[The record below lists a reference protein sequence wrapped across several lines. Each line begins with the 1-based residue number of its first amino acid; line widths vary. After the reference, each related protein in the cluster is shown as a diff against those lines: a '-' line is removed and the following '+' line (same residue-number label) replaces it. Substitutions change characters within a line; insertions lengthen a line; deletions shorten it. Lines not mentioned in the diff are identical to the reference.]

1 MTTLLQVDF
10 DFTGP
15 FGKEMSNMLIGL
27 AESINN
33 EPGLIWKIWTE
44 NPKEQLG
51 GGVYLFESEAYAQ
64 AYLTMHAA
72 RLKEMGAKEIRGYIF
87 DINLP
92 LSTINNAPLNNAARN
107 EVIKD
112 EQ

>member
-1 MTTLLQVDF
+1 MKKLLQVDF

-15 FGKEMSNMLIGL
+15 FGEEMSTLLVEL

-44 NPKEQLG
+44 NPIEKLG
-51 GGVYLFESEAYAQ
+51 GGIYLFENEAYAQ
-64 AYLTMHAA
+64 TYLAMHSA
-72 RLKEMGAKEIRGYIF
+72 RLKEMGVDEVRGIIF

-92 LSTINNAPLNNAARN
+92 LSTINNAPITGIN
-107 EVIKD
+107 
-112 EQ
+112 